1 MYPLWNSV
9 IGPIVEAAAARR
21 VVEIGA
27 LQGETTVKML
37 EALGPEAEVHV
48 IDPAPQFDPSEHAR
62 RFPGRY
68 HFHRDISH
76 NVLPTL
82 PPVDAALIDGDHN
95 WYTVYN
101 ELKMLDAT
109 ASEAGAPL
117 PILVLHDVGWPY
129 GRRDLYYAPERIPEE
144 FRQPYAQKG
153 MRLRRGR
160 GARTDLLD
168 RGGFNPKMNN
178 AVREGGPRNG
188 IMTALDDFV
197 AKCERELHVRVL
209 PIYFG
214 LAIVADE
221 ERIAGRAELAEALE
235 RLESPDLLRE
245 MLDLA
250 ERLRIKEMHWGQVVF
265 YRWQDMLDELAQR
278 YLDLL
283 RANLE
288 DRPQDL
294 DHLIACLEA
303 IRADKVKGDF
313 VQCGTAGSDGA
324 VLMRAFAEAH
334 HMNSPKLW
342 LADGCPANPAARSN
356 GGEGP
361 GAGPTLDH
369 VRERF
374 RRFELLDDRVNLVSG
389 PFGSTLA
396 DAPIKKAALLRV
408 SADALVDEALG
419 LLYDRVTVG
428 GFVVIDEYRNRD
440 RRAAV
445 ERFRAD
451 RDIDSLE
458 AIDAATAGWR
468 KVG

>member
-1 MYPLWNSV
+1 VYPLWKSV
-9 IGPIVEAAAARR
+9 IGPIVEAAGARR

-37 EALGPEAEVHV
+37 NALGPEAEVHV
-48 IDPAPQFDPSEHAR
+48 IDPVPQFDPSEHER

-101 ELKMLDAT
+101 ELKMLDDT
-109 ASEAGAPL
+109 AREAGTPL
-117 PILVLHDVGWPY
+117 PILFLHDVGWPY

-153 MRLRRGR
+153 LRLRRGP
-160 GARTDLLD
+160 AVRTELLD

-178 AVREGGPRNG
+178 ALREGGPRNG

-197 AKCERELHVRVL
+197 GECDRDLRVRVL

-214 LAIVADE
+214 LAVVVDD
-221 ERIAGRAELAEALE
+221 ERIARRGQIAEALD
-235 RLESPDLLRE
+235 RLESPDVMRE
-245 MLDLA
+245 MLELA
-250 ERLRIKEMHWGQVVF
+250 ERLRLKEMHWGQVVF

-283 RANLE
+283 RGNLH
-288 DRPQDL
+288 DRPERL
-294 DHLIACLEA
+294 DHLVTCLET

-324 VLMRAFAEAH
+324 ILMRGFAHAH
-334 HMNSPKLW
+334 HMNSPRVW
-342 LADGCPANPAARSN
+342 LADGCPSDPETRSN
-356 GGEGP
+356 GAGSL
-361 GAGPTLDH
+361 GAAPSLDH

-374 RRFELLDDRVNLVSG
+374 RRFELLDDHVNLVSG
-389 PFGSTLA
+389 PFGSA
-396 DAPIKKAALLRV
+396 FAEAPIEKAALLRV
-408 SADALVDEALG
+408 SADAPVDEALG

-428 GFVVIDEYRNRD
+428 GFVVIEGYGNRD

-445 ERFRAD
+445 DRFCAE
-451 RDIDSLE
+451 RDIESI
-458 AIDAATAGWR
+458 APIDAATAGWR
-468 KVG
+468 RLR